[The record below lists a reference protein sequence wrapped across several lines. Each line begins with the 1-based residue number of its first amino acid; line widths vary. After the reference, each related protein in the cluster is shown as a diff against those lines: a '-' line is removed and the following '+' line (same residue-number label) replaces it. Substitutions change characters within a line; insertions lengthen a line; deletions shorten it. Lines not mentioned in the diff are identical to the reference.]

1 VRGTVSSHSYG
12 YMQARQND
20 RTVLE
25 PPGAIAAGIPVCLWT
40 RTLAQRSPAAMTKPI
55 PPHSDTASK
64 AHRQTS
70 ARTEQA
76 AFQAAVKPHLQE
88 LFEAA
93 RRELRYRV
101 ALGDFGPDLLTA
113 EELVG
118 ETLARAWRDRCRRPQ
133 LLNFRVW
140 LLAVLFRVA
149 ENIPRDEAQFR
160 KLATESLQ
168 APVPPEPVYDDDESF
183 WEWYQPDELT
193 RWEDVVA
200 DPSSLSPEDAVAAD
214 EQFTRSLAP
223 RARQVFVLHTIH
235 RVSLRDVARAL
246 GISGSE
252 AKRLL
257 AEARRLVGVAGGGE
271 RS

>member
-1 VRGTVSSHSYG
+1 
-12 YMQARQND
+12 
-20 RTVLE
+20 
-25 PPGAIAAGIPVCLWT
+25 
-40 RTLAQRSPAAMTKPI
+40 MTKPTS
-55 PPHSDTASK
+55 PHSDTASK

-70 ARTEQA
+70 ARSEQA

-118 ETLARAWRDRCRRPQ
+118 ETLARAWRDRRRRPR
-133 LLNFRVW
+133 LLKFRVW

-149 ENIPRDEAQFR
+149 EDIARDEAQFR

-168 APVPPEPVYDDDESF
+168 ASVPPEPLYDDDESF

-214 EQFTRSLAP
+214 EKFTRSLAP

-235 RVSLRDVARAL
+235 HVSLRDVARAL

-252 AKRLL
+252 AVRLL
-257 AEARRLVGVAGGGE
+257 AEARRLVGVTGGGE
-271 RS
+271 GS

>member
-1 VRGTVSSHSYG
+1 
-12 YMQARQND
+12 
-20 RTVLE
+20 
-25 PPGAIAAGIPVCLWT
+25 
-40 RTLAQRSPAAMTKPI
+40 MTKPT

-70 ARTEQA
+70 SRREQA

-118 ETLARAWRDRCRRPQ
+118 ETLARAWRDRHRRPP
-133 LLNFRVW
+133 LLKFRVW

-149 ENIPRDEAQFR
+149 EDIARREAQFR
-160 KLATESLQ
+160 KLATESLE
-168 APVPPEPVYDDDESF
+168 APVPPEPLYDDDESF

-235 RVSLRDVARAL
+235 RVSLREVAQAL
-246 GISGSE
+246 GISVS
-252 AKRLL
+252 
-257 AEARRLVGVAGGGE
+257 EARRASSPRRAAWLGLWAAEKRREHAVRICQRARCIHPRDPG
-271 RS
+271 

>member
-1 VRGTVSSHSYG
+1 
-12 YMQARQND
+12 
-20 RTVLE
+20 
-25 PPGAIAAGIPVCLWT
+25 
-40 RTLAQRSPAAMTKPI
+40 MTKPT

-70 ARTEQA
+70 ARREQA

-113 EELVG
+113 EELVS
-118 ETLARAWRDRCRRPQ
+118 ETLARAWRDRRRRPP
-133 LLNFRVW
+133 LLKFRVW

-149 ENIPRDEAQFR
+149 EDIARREARFR
-160 KLATESLQ
+160 KLATESLE
-168 APVPPEPVYDDDESF
+168 APVPPEPLYDDDESF
-183 WEWYQPDELT
+183 WAWYQPDELT

-200 DPSSLSPEDAVAAD
+200 DPSSLSPEDAAAAD

-223 RARQVFVLHTIH
+223 RAPSVRPVHH
-235 RVSLRDVARAL
+235 SSRVVARGGPGARHIRV
-246 GISGSE
+246 GGD
-252 AKRLL
+252 ARLL
-257 AEARRLVGVAGGGE
+257 AEARRLVGVVDGGE
-271 RS
+271 GS

>member
-1 VRGTVSSHSYG
+1 
-12 YMQARQND
+12 
-20 RTVLE
+20 
-25 PPGAIAAGIPVCLWT
+25 
-40 RTLAQRSPAAMTKPI
+40 MTKPT

-70 ARTEQA
+70 SRREQA

-118 ETLARAWRDRCRRPQ
+118 ETLARAWRDRRRRPP
-133 LLNFRVW
+133 LLKFRVW

-149 ENIPRDEAQFR
+149 EDIARREAQFR
-160 KLATESLQ
+160 KLATESLE
-168 APVPPEPVYDDDESF
+168 APVPPEPFYDDDESF

-200 DPSSLSPEDAVAAD
+200 DPSSLSPEDAAAAD

-235 RVSLRDVARAL
+235 RVSLREVAQAL
-246 GISGSE
+246 GISVSE
-252 AKRLL
+252 ATRLL
-257 AEARRLVGVAGGGE
+257 TEARRLVGVVGGGE
-271 RS
+271 GS